1 MVNFVN
7 NRYWWVRLAVLGPLA
22 IQLHSYGWTV
32 SHIVGFLGLAAGY
45 GMVLTMAY
53 CHGASNHRS
62 SSGSASTG
70 NATTHNATARTTQ
83 IGPSADHHR
92 SVSPL
97 VGVALF
103 IIPLALVLLTNVG
116 TIGAIFLLIGLSTC
130 FVATSRFMIVGPL
143 VLSIPA
149 GAFAFATETSIE
161 YAAAT
166 AGAAAVGWVAVAQ
179 LGFAKPAAWQ
189 APKTGF
195 RLGTL
200 PSPGTTIRALTIG
213 AMAVTIAAF
222 VTPHLPEPDPVGPG
236 ITSIAGWGIT
246 DEADLLTRPDRSE
259 DIVAWVWTD
268 TPNYWRIATLDQ
280 WDGRRW
286 TSSATELAVLRPG
299 ADGWLD
305 LENNHQWS
313 GGAVPTRLVQESVQ
327 FATAGATTA
336 FGRPDTFSVRFNRE
350 TATLMSDRSVKVTDP
365 FAAQEQFSFVSQVPV
380 LSPELLI
387 EHEPTEANLSEAFLA
402 TNLESSALSPILV
415 SLAAEIT
422 QDASSSYEKITAL
435 EAWFDANIQYDLDSP
450 LPPKGTDPLEF
461 LLLQDKTGYCEQMAT
476 SLVLLARSLGIPARM
491 ATGFVTNE
499 YEDGKYVVRSRD
511 AHAWAEVY
519 FPEVGWV
526 TFDPT
531 DGTLPVSDTVETEPE
546 FASEPVLAAT
556 GILGVGGL
564 VLFGGWLAI
573 SQIRKPK
580 RSWLEKTSA
589 TIFRLAGERFKL
601 HERYTLADCLTGLA
615 PPGTD
620 LHDDAQW
627 LAGLLAGAAYGNA
640 DIDPTERTRCNAIIK
655 ALRKAPQPKRQTPTG
670 PDRAGAATGG
680 ADFSRIGERR

>member
-1 MVNFVN
+1 MVSFLSNQ
-7 NRYWWVRLAVLGPLA
+7 YWWVRFAVLGPLA
-22 IQLHSYGWTV
+22 VQLHSYGWTM
-32 SHIVGFLGLAAGY
+32 SHIVGLLGLAGVY
-45 GMVLTMAY
+45 GMVLTF
-53 CHGASNHRS
+53 ASKVGSPSRRS
-62 SSGSASTG
+62 SP
-70 NATTHNATARTTQ
+70 NEATADD
-83 IGPSADHHR
+83 AVLLR
-92 SVSPL
+92 SGAQLQPASIRL
-97 VGVALF
+97 AVALF
-103 IIPLALVLLTNVG
+103 IIPLTLVLLTNVAN
-116 TIGAIFLLIGLSTC
+116 IGAIFLLIGLSTC
-130 FVATSRFMIVGPL
+130 FVATCRFMIVGPL

-149 GAFAFATETSIE
+149 GAFAFVSEASIE

-166 AGAAAVGWVAVAQ
+166 AAAAAVGWVAVAQ
-179 LGFAKPAAWQ
+179 LGFVQPSTWQ
-189 APKTGF
+189 APKA
-195 RLGTL
+195 RSLLGTL

-213 AMAVTIAAF
+213 AMAVTVAAF

-286 TSSATELAVLRPG
+286 TSSTTELAILRPG

-313 GGAVPTRLVQESVQ
+313 GGSVPTRVVQESVQ
-327 FATAGATTA
+327 FATSGATTT
-336 FGRPDTFSVRFNRE
+336 FGRPDTFSVRFDRE
-350 TATLMSDRSVKVTDP
+350 TATLMSDRSVKVADA
-365 FAAQEQFSFVSQVPV
+365 FAAQEQFSIVSQVPI

-387 EHEPTEANLSEAFLA
+387 KHEPTEANLSEAFLA
-402 TNLESSALSPILV
+402 TNLEASALSPILV
-415 SLAAEIT
+415 ELAAQIT
-422 QDASSSYEKITAL
+422 KDASSSYEKIKAL

-450 LPPKGTDPLEF
+450 IPPKGADPLEF

-476 SLVLLARSLGIPARM
+476 SLVLMARSLGIPARM

-499 YEDGKYVVRSRD
+499 YDGGKYIVRSQD
-511 AHAWAEVY
+511 AHAWTEVY

-531 DGTLPVSDTVETEPE
+531 DGTLPVSETDETETE
-546 FASEPVLAAT
+546 FAAGNTLAAT

-564 VLFGGWLAI
+564 ILFGGWLAI
-573 SQIRKPK
+573 NQVRKP
-580 RSWLEKTSA
+580 RRTWLERTSA
-589 TIFRLAGERFKL
+589 KIFSLAGERFKL

-615 PPGTD
+615 PPGTE

-640 DIDPTERTRCNAIIK
+640 EIDTAERTRCTAIIK
-655 ALRKAPQPKRQTPTG
+655 ALRKAPQPKRRTPKK
-670 PDRAGAATGG
+670 PDQGRAATGA
-680 ADFSRIGERR
+680 ADLSRIGERR